1 MAPTSF
7 VRASVNG
14 IVFLINSL
22 NGRVYTY
29 NLDNPT
35 YIGNLERIPGE
46 DLNTSEGT
54 LSGANLV
61 LRQDWKTVMETV

>member
-61 LRQDWKTVMETV
+61 LREDWKKLMETA